1 LTIFTCECFLKI
13 IAYGFLF
20 HPGAY
25 LRSVWNFVDF
35 AIVMI
40 GIISTAN
47 DLMADNSDK
56 DKEKAVSLDLK
67 SLRAV
72 RVIRP
77 LKLVNGVPSKLN
89 LINKN
94 I

>member
-1 LTIFTCECFLKI
+1 MINVIVEPALLL
-13 IAYGFLF
+13 GSL
-20 HPGAY
+20 
-25 LRSVWNFVDF
+25 F